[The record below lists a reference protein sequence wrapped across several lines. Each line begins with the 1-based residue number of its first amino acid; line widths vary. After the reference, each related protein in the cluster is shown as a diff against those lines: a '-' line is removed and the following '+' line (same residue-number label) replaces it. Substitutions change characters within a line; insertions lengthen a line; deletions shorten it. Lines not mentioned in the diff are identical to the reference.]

1 MIKRIIYFIESPLS
15 QFDYERYG
23 VKILLQNGFIVEFWD
38 FTEFLYPQVLKYDKK
53 NLLKSDKILRFN
65 NLSSALI
72 AIDNITER
80 DFVIIH
86 IGFSYKHLKI
96 YKHLSKSKVKYLV
109 TQLSNIPI
117 VNIKKKNYF
126 LKLMKALLQ
135 PHKILNYF
143 YTRIPYKVF
152 GIREADFV
160 LAAGTNSKSN
170 SYPIGKNT
178 EFIWAHTYEY
188 DQFLSNKNLQYSN
201 NYEKYCVFIDQNIPF
216 HVDFF
221 YDGIVSICDP
231 DEYYCKLESF
241 FSYIENNFNM
251 KVIIAAHPRSDVI
264 VLKKYFRER
273 EITKGS
279 TFFDIK
285 NSSLV
290 LSHYSTAILFAILF
304 NKPILFLT
312 NDSFIDN
319 ELDLNISNFAMVLG
333 RSVINI
339 DHDYKL
345 DFTKELLVNLEKYS
359 IYIEHYVKKKDSPQ
373 EISTQILADRL
384 KQIK

>member
-1 MIKRIIYFIESPLS
+1 
-15 QFDYERYG
+15 
-23 VKILLQNGFIVEFWD
+23 
-38 FTEFLYPQVLKYDKK
+38 
-53 NLLKSDKILRFN
+53 
-65 NLSSALI
+65 
-72 AIDNITER
+72 
-80 DFVIIH
+80 
-86 IGFSYKHLKI
+86 
-96 YKHLSKSKVKYLV
+96 
-109 TQLSNIPI
+109 
-117 VNIKKKNYF
+117 
-126 LKLMKALLQ
+126 
-135 PHKILNYF
+135 
-143 YTRIPYKVF
+143 
-152 GIREADFV
+152 
-160 LAAGTNSKSN
+160 
-170 SYPIGKNT
+170 
-178 EFIWAHTYEY
+178 
-188 DQFLSNKNLQYSN
+188 
-201 NYEKYCVFIDQNIPF
+201 
-216 HVDFF
+216 VDFF
-221 YDGIVSICDP
+221 YDGRGPICDP